1 MKGLKDYPAAERPPV
16 LPVFLS
22 FRLMVALGV
31 LFLGVGLWAWLKRDH
46 IVEQTRFLKVLP
58 WLIPLPYLANEL
70 GWTLAE
76 LGRQPW
82 IVYGLMKTS
91 DAVSPISAGQVGV
104 SLVAFFLVYAL
115 LGAVDFY
122 LLFKFARKGPE
133 AAAAAAK

>member
-1 MKGLKDYPAAERPPV
+1 
-16 LPVFLS
+16 
-22 FRLMVALGV
+22 
-31 LFLGVGLWAWLKRDH
+31 
-46 IVEQTRFLKVLP
+46 
-58 WLIPLPYLANEL
+58 LANEL

-91 DAVSPISAGQVGV
+91 DAVSPIATSQVGI

-122 LLFKFARKGPE
+122 LLFKFARKGPD
-133 AAAAAAK
+133 AAPAAVK